1 MKNQLRKKAI
11 EDARYVFPNACET
24 KIVFTMN
31 ARSLMNFFHHRCC
44 DRAQWEIRTM
54 AEKMVNEVKK
64 VAPIL
69 FKNAGPSCVAGP
81 CPEGKMCCGKLKEMR
96 TLYLGK

>member
-1 MKNQLRKKAI
+1 
-11 EDARYVFPNACET
+11 
-24 KIVFTMN
+24 
-31 ARSLMNFFHHRCC
+31 
-44 DRAQWEIRTM
+44 M
-54 AEKMVNEVKK
+54 AEKMVDEVKK

>member
-1 MKNQLRKKAI
+1 MKTKLRKKAI

-54 AEKMVNEVKK
+54 AEKKWLM
-64 VAPIL
+64 
-69 FKNAGPSCVAGP
+69 
-81 CPEGKMCCGKLKEMR
+81 KLKR
-96 TLYLGK
+96 LPQYYLRMQVQVV

>member
-1 MKNQLRKKAI
+1 MGNKNYGR
-11 EDARYVFPNACET
+11 
-24 KIVFTMN
+24 
-31 ARSLMNFFHHRCC
+31 
-44 DRAQWEIRTM
+44 
-54 AEKMVNEVKK
+54 KMVNEVKK